1 VLRQTLASSVAVD
14 GELGHGEVIPI
25 MSRAAGTVTWLP
37 EVGAVVRRGGV
48 LLRVDDHPVV
58 LLLGKLPMYRAL
70 STGVEGPDVA
80 QFEKNLHALG
90 YDSFTVDDEFT
101 SATAAAVRNWQEKL
115 GLPETGRV
123 EQDRVVVSAGA
134 VRIAERMVRIGGAG
148 AGEVLR
154 GTGTRKVVT
163 VDVKAGE
170 AGWAR
175 SGVKVTV
182 TLPGGRSSGGTVTAV
197 GTSATGKGDKKDE
210 ATLPV
215 TVTLA
220 DEKVAKDLD
229 TAPVEVSYTG
239 ERRKNVLTVP
249 VAALLALAEG
259 GYGLEIVE
267 AGTSRYMPV
276 QVGMFADGRV
286 EVKGDGLAD
295 GLTVGVPT

>member
-1 VLRQTLASSVAVD
+1 
-14 GELGHGEVIPI
+14 
-25 MSRAAGTVTWLP
+25 
-37 EVGAVVRRGGV
+37 
-48 LLRVDDHPVV
+48 
-58 LLLGKLPMYRAL
+58 
-70 STGVEGPDVA
+70 
-80 QFEKNLHALG
+80 
-90 YDSFTVDDEFT
+90 
-101 SATAAAVRNWQEKL
+101 
-115 GLPETGRV
+115 
-123 EQDRVVVSAGA
+123 
-134 VRIAERMVRIGGAG
+134 
-148 AGEVLR
+148 VLR

-170 AGWAR
+170 AGWAK
-175 SGVKVTV
+175 SGVQVTV
-182 TLPGGRSSGGTVTAV
+182 TLPGGRSTGGTVTAV
-197 GTSATGKGDKKDE
+197 GTSATGEGDEKDE

-215 TVTLA
+215 TVALA

-267 AGTSRYMPV
+267 AGTSRYIPV
-276 QVGMFADGRV
+276 QVGMFAGGRV